1 MSNVTTYVCRTST
14 GFLDPIYCPVCCG
27 KLALNTRQ
35 SYFECRDHFAF
46 RNDQAP
52 GFVALWYD
60 DFLIEHAS
68 SSRFITSVG
77 YNDHIDIHQIK
88 RNEFGEL
95 RYCKLERLVA
105 YVADINS
112 VNGLIQCAGNLM
124 ITLKKYLDNR
134 VLE

>member
-1 MSNVTTYVCRTST
+1 MSNVTYFEMTSP

-27 KLALNTRQ
+27 KLTLNTRQ

-60 DFLIEHAS
+60 DFIIEHAS
-68 SSRFITSVG
+68 SSRFITNLG

-88 RNEFGEL
+88 KNESGDL
-95 RYCKLERLVA
+95 RYRKLESLSA

-112 VNGLIQCAGNLM
+112 VNGLIECAGNLM
-124 ITLKKYLDNR
+124 ITLRKYLHNI